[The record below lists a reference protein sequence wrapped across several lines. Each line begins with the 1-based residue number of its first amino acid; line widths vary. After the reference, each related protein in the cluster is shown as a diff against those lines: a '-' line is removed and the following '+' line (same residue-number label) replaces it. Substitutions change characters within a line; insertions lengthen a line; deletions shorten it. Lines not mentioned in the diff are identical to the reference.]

1 MRFAENCF
9 SHNYIST
16 IGVECKSRTIELG
29 DKRVRIQL
37 WDTAGQERYRTITSN
52 FYRGSHGIAVAYDVT
67 DRNSFNMVTSWL
79 AEIAKNSSDNSITV
93 IIANKIDMINHR
105 QVTEEEGR
113 NLAESHKLHYF
124 ETSAKDGSGVAE
136 AFRFM
141 ASKIVASMEIKP
153 DYIKR
158 SKESFM
164 IKRMEKEPAKK
175 EKCC

>member
-1 MRFAENCF
+1 
-9 SHNYIST
+9 
-16 IGVECKSRTIELG
+16 
-29 DKRVRIQL
+29 
-37 WDTAGQERYRTITSN
+37 
-52 FYRGSHGIAVAYDVT
+52 
-67 DRNSFNMVTSWL
+67 
-79 AEIAKNSSDNSITV
+79 
-93 IIANKIDMINHR
+93 MINHR

-124 ETSAKDGSGVAE
+124 ETSAKDGQGVSE
-136 AFRFM
+136 TFTFM

-164 IKRMEKEPAKK
+164 IKRMEREPTKK